1 MEGSIAIPIILQIIL
16 IFLNAIFACVELAV
30 ISMNDNRLARMAQE
44 GDPRAVRLKALT
56 DQPARFLATIQVAIT
71 LSGFLGAAFAADN
84 FADYMVVGLQ
94 NLGLSLA
101 PATLRTISVVA
112 ITLILSYLTLVFGE
126 LVPKRIGM
134 HHAETIALGLSGFI
148 GIIRKIFAPLV
159 WLLTVSTNTVLRLFG
174 IDPHKEEESVTEEE
188 IRMLIDQGTEKGTID
203 ADEKEMLQK
212 VFEFDDLV
220 AGDICTHRTDV
231 AILWTQDSV
240 DDWEQTIHD
249 NRYNIYPLCEES
261 ADDVKGV
268 INAKDYFRVEKKT
281 KEEIMKHAFRPAVF
295 VPESVRADILFN
307 NMRTSRMHFA
317 IVLDEYGG
325 MEGIITMNDL
335 LEQLVG
341 DIDDEHD
348 PMMDVAAI
356 VPVSEGK
363 WQIHGS
369 TLVEDV
375 AELLDLPLSDESETM
390 GGFIFS
396 ALGSIPDDG
405 TTFELDSEGLTI
417 QVLEI
422 KDHKIEKAFI
432 SYAPVEAPEEDE
444 TFSEQ

>member
-16 IFLNAIFACVELAV
+16 ILFNAIFACAELAV

-44 GDPRAVRLKALT
+44 GDPRALRLKALT

-84 FADYMVVGLQ
+84 FAEYLVTFLQ
-94 NLGLSLA
+94 NVGVGIA
-101 PATLRTISVVA
+101 PTTLRTLSVIL
-112 ITLILSYLTLVFGE
+112 ITLVLSYLTLVFGE

-134 HHAETIALGLSGFI
+134 HHAESIALGLSGLISFLQ
-148 GIIRKIFAPLV
+148 KLFAPIV
-159 WLLTVSTNTVLRLFG
+159 WLLTLSTNVVLRLFR
-174 IDPHKEEESVTEEE
+174 IDPHKEEESITEEE

-231 AILWTQDSV
+231 VILWTQDSI
-240 DDWEQTIHD
+240 DDWDKTIHG
-249 NRYNIYPLCEES
+249 NRYNNYPLCDES
-261 ADDVKGV
+261 ADDVKGI
-268 INAKDYFRVEKKT
+268 INAKDYFRTDNKT

-295 VPESVRADILFN
+295 VPESVRADILFS
-307 NMRTSRMHFA
+307 NMRQNRAHFA

-348 PMMDVAAI
+348 PMIDLAAI
-356 VPVSEGK
+356 VPVGEEK

-375 AELLDLPLSDESETM
+375 QELLDLPLSDESETM
-390 GGFIFS
+390 GGYIFS

-405 TTFELDSEGLTI
+405 TTFTIDSEGLHI
-417 QVLEI
+417 EVLEI
-422 KDHKIEKAFI
+422 RDHKIEKAFI
-432 SYAPVEAPEEDE
+432 SFAPLPENFVEGEE
-444 TFSEQ
+444 